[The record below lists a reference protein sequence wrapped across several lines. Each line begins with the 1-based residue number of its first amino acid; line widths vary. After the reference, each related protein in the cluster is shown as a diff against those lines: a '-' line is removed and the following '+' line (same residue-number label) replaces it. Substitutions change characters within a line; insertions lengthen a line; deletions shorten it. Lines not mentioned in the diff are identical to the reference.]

1 MQLQRSCCNTLPWFI
16 SVSLGPLKTIAV
28 IVILTLVVAAYW
40 VFRSRSIRQSAYGV
54 RYRGGDCTVWYSR
67 RGTTVSDVLIA
78 PRLKLQE
85 VFRAGPRLLA
95 TSDGVVSF
103 GATGKAY
110 ILDGARWVIVPIQPF
125 DEREMPLGVCNDRDT
140 ILEVAECV
148 LKRPIPK

>member
-1 MQLQRSCCNTLPWFI
+1 M
-16 SVSLGPLKTIAV
+16 KAIAV
-28 IVILTLVVAAYW
+28 ILVLTLVVGAFW
-40 VFRSRSIRQSAYGV
+40 IFRSRSIRQSAYGI

-67 RGTTVSDVLIA
+67 RGYTVSDVLIA

-85 VFRAGPRLLA
+85 VFSAGPRLLT
-95 TSDGVVSF
+95 TSEGVVSF

-110 ILDGARWVIVPIQPF
+110 ILDGARWVIVSIPPF
-125 DEREMPLGVCNDRDT
+125 DERELPPLGSCNDRNT